1 MSATRSYAPSN
12 VDDPSALPSDR
23 RRAVAADPEVDQDP
37 SEGRSGD
44 DPTAPDTAAAT
55 PQPDG
60 VDLAGLAIVGIT
72 RRRVAWVSATL
83 VAVWI
88 VVLFARQ
95 VGDAQAAAN
104 RATQL
109 AADNAALAGEVAALQ
124 KELDLI
130 VKPEYVGME
139 ARGKR
144 FGSPKEIPFTLD
156 PSVPSPVDGAPGSA
170 SVRLGAQTDRQT
182 PLESWLSLLFGP
194 TG

>member
-1 MSATRSYAPSN
+1 MSATRSYARAY
-12 VDDPSALPSDR
+12 VDDPSAPHTRHPRAGAAGPATDPDR
-23 RRAVAADPEVDQDP
+23 PAD
-37 SEGRSGD
+37 
-44 DPTAPDTAAAT
+44 APDAEATAVSPAVS
-55 PQPDG
+55 PDA
-60 VDLAGLAIVGIT
+60 VDLAGLSIVGIT
-72 RRRVAWVSATL
+72 RRRVAWVSAAL

-109 AADNAALAGEVAALQ
+109 ATDNAALAEEVAALQ

-156 PSVPSPVDGAPGSA
+156 PAVAAPVDGAPGSA
-170 SVRLGAQTDRQT
+170 SVRLGASAARQT

-194 TG
+194 AG

>member
-12 VDDPSALPSDR
+12 VDDPSALPPR
-23 RRAVAADPEVDQDP
+23 PHRRAAGDPQDPRSTADESADSPDGSTAPAAD
-37 SEGRSGD
+37 RI
-44 DPTAPDTAAAT
+44 
-55 PQPDG
+55 
-60 VDLAGLAIVGIT
+60 DLAGLSIVGIT
-72 RRRVAWVSATL
+72 RRRVRWVSATL

-109 AADNAALAGEVAALQ
+109 ANDNAALADEVAALQ

-130 VKPEYVGME
+130 VKPEYVGIE

-144 FGSPKEIPFTLD
+144 FGSPREIPFTLD
-156 PSVPSPVDGAPGSA
+156 PSVPDPVDGAPGSA
-170 SVRLGAQTDRQT
+170 SVRLGAPADRQT
-182 PLESWLSLLFGP
+182 PLEAWLSLLFGP